1 MFNKIKNK
9 LKCIPTIKITGALAL
24 CAGAVLLVCFLPGWA
39 WGAITGLLLVIGGCY
54 MLTI

>member
-9 LKCIPTIKITGALAL
+9 LKCTPVLKIAGALIL
-24 CAGAVLLVCFLPGWA
+24 TTGAVLLVCFLPGWA
-39 WGAITGLLLVIGGCY
+39 WGAITGLLLVICGCY

>member
-9 LKCIPTIKITGALAL
+9 LKCLPVIKAAGALTL
-24 CAGAVLLVCFLPGWA
+24 IAGAVLLVCFLPSWA
-39 WGAITGLLLVIGGCY
+39 WGAITGLLLVICGCY